1 MEYEFTF
8 PLTKK
13 DITSLHVGD
22 VLYVSGLLFTARDAA
37 HQFMLTSN
45 KHHVPFEPSKM
56 GLYHCGP
63 LVNQRSDGTWEVI
76 SAGPT
81 TSSRMELF
89 EDQFIHQFGVRL
101 IIGKGEMGTRTQ
113 KALQK
118 YICAYASYTGGAGA
132 LAADSIRTVQ
142 QVYWL
147 EELGMAEAVWIFNVE
162 RFGPLIV
169 AMDAHGASL
178 FRKE

>member
-8 PLTKK
+8 PLTET
-13 DITSLHVGD
+13 DVSNLHVGD

-37 HQFMLTSN
+37 HQFMLTLD
-45 KHHVPFEPSKM
+45 HVPFEPSEM

-63 LVNQRSDGTWEVI
+63 LVNQKSDGMWEVI

-89 EDQFIHQFGVRL
+89 EDQFIKQFGIRL

-118 YICAYASYTGGAGA
+118 YICVYTSYTGGAGA
-132 LAADSIRTVQ
+132 LAADSIRAVQ

-147 EELGMAEAVWIFNVE
+147 EQLGMAEAVWIFNVE